1 MYSAAAN
8 SRRGTTRACSL
19 LVAAAVVAVATGC
32 GSDAPSNRE
41 AADATIAS
49 FNFAESRTLAE
60 IYAQAL
66 EQDGYKIERALDL
79 ASREV
84 VEPALEQGAVD
95 LALEYLGTAL
105 AFVDPLSRVK
115 RLGQDEAHARLQ
127 KSMNARGIQVLAAA
141 PAQNQNGLAV
151 APGVAARFALAKI
164 SDLVPVA
171 DELVL
176 GGPPE
181 CPERPFCLR
190 GFRSIYG
197 LRFKEFR
204 PLDASGPRTVG
215 ALESADID
223 VGVVFTTDPTLGGTE
238 PKLVMLADDRSL
250 QPPENVVPV
259 VRSAVVRRLGPKF
272 VARLDGVSRQLTTSD
287 LIALNRRVGVDG
299 VSPATAAAEWL
310 DAHGF
315 GD

>member
-1 MYSAAAN
+1 
-8 SRRGTTRACSL
+8 
-19 LVAAAVVAVATGC
+19 V
-32 GSDAPSNRE
+32 
-41 AADATIAS
+41 DATVAS
-49 FNFAESRTLAE
+49 FNFPESRTLAE

-66 EQDGYKIERALDL
+66 ERDGYRIERALDL

-95 LALEYLGTAL
+95 LAPEYLGTAL
-105 AFVDPLSRVK
+105 AFVDPQSRIK
-115 RLGQDEAHARLQ
+115 GLDQAEALARLRQ
-127 KSMNARGIQVLAAA
+127 AMNERGIQVLAAA

-151 APGVAARFALAKI
+151 APGVAARLGLATI

-181 CPERPFCLR
+181 CPERPFCLP
-190 GFRSIYG
+190 GLASTYG
-197 LRFKEFR
+197 LDFKAFR
-204 PLDASGPRTVG
+204 PLDAGGPRTVG

-223 VGVVFTTDPTLGGTE
+223 VGVVFTTDPRLGGTE
-238 PKLVMLADDRSL
+238 PMLVMLEDDRGL

-259 VRSAVVRRLGPKF
+259 VRRDAVRRHGPKF
-272 VARLDGVSRQLTTSD
+272 VARLDRVSRQLTTPG
-287 LIALNRRVGVDG
+287 LIELNRRVSIDG

-310 DAHGF
+310 DDHGF
-315 GD
+315 GA